1 MDKTKDWELYEA
13 GVEYNQQVYGAD
25 RNYYD
30 VLDTNIAFASGD
42 QWRNVLADGLPK
54 PVFNIIKRVK
64 QFKIASLKADN
75 ISIQITPME
84 YRPQSEDIT
93 MQHKVKQADLANAEI
108 KNILE
113 NINFDSKSRTLLS
126 DGFDTGDWCMHFY
139 FDMDE
144 QPYKKYMPNVKGT
157 IKAEIID
164 STNVMFGNPNTRQVE
179 KQPYIIIIGRDLV
192 KNLQEEAKKNKSGDK
207 DKIKGDSET
216 NYQMGDNGKVEN
228 SAKGY
233 EKALYIIKYYKKNGK
248 IYANK
253 STKDAY
259 IFKEKDTKL
268 TRYPIAFNN
277 WEEVKGTYHG
287 RAETT
292 GIIPNQIAINK
303 MFAMVIYHLMLTAFP
318 TAVYDADRIEGWTN
332 EIGAQIPVTNLQ
344 GDSIR
349 NIAGYLEP
357 ATMSSQI
364 MNAIELAMQY
374 TKETLGVGDASLG
387 NVTMNNAT
395 AIIAIQKSAA
405 VPLENVKAAFYEFVE
420 DSGKI
425 IVDMM
430 ASYYGLRP
438 VVIQGPNNE
447 RTVETF
453 DFGELKDMWLHVKTD
468 VGNASYFSEVASVQT
483 LDNLLNNGMI
493 EFVEY
498 LRRIPDEIIPQ
509 KQELINSIE
518 QNDIYKQAIYNLM
531 GQFMDTLPPEVRA
544 QLLQLNPEQMEQ
556 RVLEM
561 MGALDNGTQG
571 MAQMS
576 DMENPLPTP
585 EDLAGT
591 LQQGE
596 PGFMEMM
603 QPQTEVG
610 RDAVKKMQDLQEI
623 GGSRQA

>member
-1 MDKTKDWELYEA
+1 MEVTKDWELYEA
-13 GVEYNQQVYGAD
+13 GIEYNQQVYGSD
-25 RNYYD
+25 RNFYE

-42 QWRNVLADGLPK
+42 QWRGVQADGLPK

-75 ISIQITPME
+75 ISIQLTPME

-113 NINFDSKSRTLLS
+113 NINFDAKSRTLLS

-139 FDMDE
+139 FDRDE
-144 QPYKKYMPNVKGT
+144 QPYKQYMPEVKGI

-164 STNVMFGNPNTRQVE
+164 STNVMFGNPNTRQVD
-179 KQPYIIIIGRDLV
+179 KQPYIIIVGRDLV
-192 KNLQEEAKKNKSGDK
+192 KNLQEEAKKNKSSQIDR
-207 DKIKGDSET
+207 IKGDSET
-216 NYQMGDNGKVEN
+216 GYQMGDNGKVEN
-228 SAKGY
+228 SADGY

-253 STKDAY
+253 STKNAY
-259 IFKEKDTKL
+259 IYKEKDTKL
-268 TRYPIAFNN
+268 SYYPIAFNN

-344 GDSIR
+344 GDSIH

-430 ASYYGLRP
+430 ASYYGPRP
-438 VVIQGPNNE
+438 VVVQGANNE
-447 RTVETF
+447 RTVELF
-453 DFGELKDMWLHVKTD
+453 DFSQLKDMWMHIKTD
-468 VGNASYFSEVASVQT
+468 IGNASYFSEVASVQT

-561 MGALDNGTQG
+561 MGALDGNGA
-571 MAQMS
+571 AQMS
-576 DMENPLPTP
+576 DMENPVPTP
-585 EDLAGT
+585 EELQGT
-591 LQQGE
+591 LQEGD
-596 PGFMEMM
+596 PGFVEMM

-610 RDAVKKMQDLQEI
+610 RDAAKKMADLQEI
-623 GGSRQA
+623 GGLQS

>member
-1 MDKTKDWELYEA
+1 MQTKDWELYEA
-13 GVEYNQQVYGAD
+13 GVKYNQAMYGD
-25 RNYYD
+25 DKNYYD
-30 VLDTNIAFASGD
+30 VIDANIAFATGD
-42 QWRNVLADGLPK
+42 QWRNVVADGLPK

-75 ISIQITPME
+75 ISISIEPME
-84 YRPQSEDIT
+84 YRPQTNDIV
-93 MQHKVKQADLANAEI
+93 MQQKVKNTDLANAEI
-108 KNILE
+108 KNVLE
-113 NINFDSKSRTLLS
+113 NINFDAKSRSLLA
-126 DGFDTGDWCMHFY
+126 DGFDTGDWCIHFY

-144 QPYKKYMPNVKGT
+144 QPFKQTNPEIKGL

-164 STNVMFGNPNTRQVE
+164 STNVLFGNPNTRHVE
-179 KQPYIIIIGRDLV
+179 KKPYIILVGRDLV
-192 KNLQEEAKKNKSGDK
+192 ENLKKEAKANKIGNTDL
-207 DKIKGDSET
+207 IKPDSSTE
-216 NYQMGDNGKVEN
+216 YQMGDNGKVEN
-228 SAKGY
+228 EAPGY
-233 EKALYIIKYYKKNGK
+233 EKALYIIKYYKKDGK

-253 STKDAY
+253 SVRGQY
-259 IFKEKDTKL
+259 IYKEKDTGL
-268 TRYPIAFNN
+268 NYYPVAFNN
-277 WEEVKGTYHG
+277 WEEVKGSYHG

-357 ATMSSQI
+357 ATMSGQI
-364 MNAIELAMQY
+364 MQAIELAMQY

-420 DSGKI
+420 DCGKI
-425 IVDMM
+425 IIDMM
-430 ASYYGLRP
+430 ATYYGIRP
-438 VVIQGPNNE
+438 VVVTGPLNE
-447 RTVETF
+447 RTVEPFNFST
-453 DFGELKDMWLHVKTD
+453 LKDMWLHIKID

-498 LRRIPDEIIPQ
+498 LKRIPDEIIPN
-509 KQELINSIE
+509 KQELITSIE
-518 QNDIYKQAIYNLM
+518 QQDVYKQAIYNLM
-531 GQFMDTLPPEVRA
+531 GKFMDTLPPEVRA
-544 QLLQLNPEQMEQ
+544 SLTQLNPEQMEM

-561 MGALDNGTQG
+561 MGALDDGTGYNTVQ
-571 MAQMS
+571 
-576 DMENPLPTP
+576 DMENPLPTSD
-585 EDLAGT
+585 ELAGT
-591 LQQGE
+591 LQMGE
-596 PGFMEMM
+596 PGAIPLMEG
-603 QPQTEVG
+603 QTQVG
-610 RDAVKKMQDLQEI
+610 RNAADKMQELEDI
-623 GGSRQA
+623 GGLQS

>member
-1 MDKTKDWELYEA
+1 MGITKDWELYEA
-13 GVEYNQQVYGAD
+13 GIQYNQQVYGAD

-42 QWRNVLADGLPK
+42 QWRNVQADGLPK

-75 ISIQITPME
+75 IAIQITPME

-113 NINFDSKSRTLLS
+113 NINFDAKSRTLLS

-139 FDMDE
+139 FDMEE
-144 QPYKKYMPNVKGT
+144 QPYKSYMPNVKGV

-192 KNLQEEAKKNKSGDK
+192 DNLRKEAKKNGSK
-207 DKIKGDSET
+207 DIDRIKGDSEV

-228 SAKGY
+228 SAEGY
-233 EKALYIIKYYKKNGK
+233 EKALYIIKYYKKNGR

-253 STKDAY
+253 CTKEGY
-259 IFKEKDTKL
+259 IYKEKDTKL
-268 TRYPIAFNN
+268 SYYPIAFNN

-318 TAVYDADRIEGWTN
+318 TAVYDADRIENWTN
-332 EIGAQIPVTNLQ
+332 EIGAMIPVTNLQ

-425 IVDMM
+425 LVDMM
-430 ASYYGLRP
+430 ATYYGLRP
-438 VVIQGPNNE
+438 VVVQGINNE
-447 RTVETF
+447 RTVEMF
-453 DFGELKDMWLHVKTD
+453 DFGQLKDMWLHIKTD

-518 QNDIYKQAIYNLM
+518 QNDIYKQAVYNMM
-531 GQFMDTLPPEVRA
+531 GQFMDTLPQEVRA
-544 QLLQLNPEQMEQ
+544 NLMQLNPEQMEQ

-561 MGALDNGTQG
+561 MGALGDQG

-576 DMENPLPTP
+576 DMENPMPTP
-585 EDLAGT
+585 EELQGT

-603 QPQTEVG
+603 QPQTKVG
-610 RDAVKKMQDLQEI
+610 RDAVKKMADLQEI
-623 GGSRQA
+623 GGSIQS